1 MKLTWSKSFEFDLKW
16 LTDIAI
22 ALFIWLLSIYSTN
35 TDLFNEILAQY
46 IDKDLFTVITVIL
59 AYAVKKYLKD
69 YSK

>member
-1 MKLTWSKSFEFDLKW
+1 MKLTWSKSFELDLKW

-22 ALFIWLLSIYSTN
+22 ALFVWLLSVYSTN
-35 TDLFNEILAQY
+35 TDLFNEILAKY
-46 IDKDLFTVITVIL
+46 IDKDLFTVITVVL